1 MSRNFYSVSHVA
13 KEFDVSI
20 STIYRWVR
28 NGILPPF
35 DRLNDK
41 LPAGYNRDTY
51 AQILKL
57 GNPECLL

>member
-1 MSRNFYSVSHVA
+1 MSKDFYSVSDVA
-13 KEFDVSI
+13 KALGVSV

-28 NGILPPF
+28 QGILPPF

-51 AQILKL
+51 AYILRL
-57 GNPECLL
+57 ESSECLV